1 MTSPGPSCCIEVYG
15 CQMNVHDGETIAG
28 ILSSAGFALTD
39 STDDADVILVVTCAV
54 REHAETRALGRITHL
69 GGLRV
74 DGSRTPMLVIC
85 GCVAQEHGETLLQ
98 RLRVLDLVVGPD
110 SYWRLPDLIRE
121 GQRAAVTS
129 LDGEEYE
136 GLSPVRKGFPRGFVT
151 IMRGCD
157 NYCSYCIV
165 PEVRGRE
172 HSRDSGKILAE
183 VSALKEEGYGE
194 ITLLGQN
201 VNSYGSGGMGF
212 SELLESVSDT
222 AGDMWVRF
230 VTSHPKDF
238 SAELAEVIASC
249 ANVCNQLHL
258 PVQSGND
265 RILSLMNRKYS
276 RQEYLDLIGMIR
288 ETVDGIV
295 LSTDVIAGFPGE
307 TSEEFNDT
315 LSLLEQ
321 VRFDYAFLFKFS
333 ERSGTAACDLPGALP
348 EEVRLNR
355 LNRMQELQTRITRD
369 RSKRLVGSSREV
381 LITGSAKQERQQAS
395 RTKGNRLVILQ
406 DTDYRSGTKLEVRIT
421 SADGW
426 THFGTP
432 IGES

>member
-1 MTSPGPSCCIEVYG
+1 MISPNPSCCIEVYG

-28 ILSSAGFALTD
+28 ILYSAGFTLTEHI
-39 STDDADVILVVTCAV
+39 DDADVILVVTCAV
-54 REHAETRALGRITHL
+54 REHAETRALGRISQL
-69 GGLRV
+69 GGLRR
-74 DGSRTPMLVIC
+74 DQGRTPMLVIC
-85 GCVAQEHGETLLQ
+85 GCIAQEHGEALLQ
-98 RLRVLDLVVGPD
+98 RLHVLDLVVGPD
-110 SYWRLPDLIRE
+110 NYRRLPDLILE
-121 GQRAAVTS
+121 GKRIAVTD

-136 GLSPVRKGFPRGFVT
+136 GISTVRREFPRGFVT

-172 HSRDSGKILAE
+172 HSRDAWNILDE
-183 VSALKEEGYGE
+183 VCGLKEEGYGE

-201 VNSYGSGGMGF
+201 VNSYSSDGIGF
-212 SELLESVSDT
+212 PELLQSVSDA

-238 SAELAEVIASC
+238 GRELTEVISSC
-249 ANVCNQLHL
+249 GNVCNQLHL

-276 RQEYLDLIGMIR
+276 RQEYLDLIDMIR
-288 ETVDGIV
+288 EAVDGIV

-307 TSEEFNDT
+307 TEEEFADT

-321 VRFDYAFLFKFS
+321 VRFDYTFLFRYS
-333 ERSGTAACDLPGALP
+333 ERSGTAACGLPGSLP
-348 EEVRLNR
+348 EEVRLKR
-355 LNRMQELQTRITRD
+355 LNRMQELQRCITKD
-369 RSKRLVGSSREV
+369 RSSSLIGSNRDVLVTGKAKRAG
-381 LITGSAKQERQQAS
+381 QQAS
-395 RTKGNRLVILQ
+395 RTMGNRLVILP
-406 DTDYRSGTKLEVRIT
+406 DTEYEPGTKLEVRIT

-432 IGES
+432 IGEI